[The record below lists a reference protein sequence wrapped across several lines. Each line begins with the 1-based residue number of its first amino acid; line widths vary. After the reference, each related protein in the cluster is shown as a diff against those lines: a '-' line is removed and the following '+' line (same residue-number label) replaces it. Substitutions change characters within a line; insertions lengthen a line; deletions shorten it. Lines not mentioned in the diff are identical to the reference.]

1 MIKFMTGYC
10 HRGISPTCQRQGEVL
25 VDYPT
30 LILII
35 NFFSKFKKKI
45 FFIPAYIIF
54 QKKLKKNSK
63 KIYYPT
69 IDHFLF
75 IHF

>member
-35 NFFSKFKKKI
+35 NFFQNLKKI
-45 FFIPAYIIF
+45 FLSLLILFF
-54 QKKLKKNSK
+54 KKKLKKNSK
-63 KIYYPT
+63 KNLLSYY
-69 IDHFLF
+69 
-75 IHF
+75 